1 MNDSPDKIGNISSK
15 NIDKNLHHEV
25 LAGFKKVTKKNS
37 SQVKLMVF
45 RIAIQIMKCDRLERD
60 IWLVKTKEDQ

>member
-1 MNDSPDKIGNISSK
+1 MNDSPDKILLSHTKRIGNVSSR
-15 NIDKNLHHEV
+15 NIDHNLHHEV

-45 RIAIQIMKCDRLERD
+45 KLAIQIMKCDRLERD
-60 IWLVKTKEDQ
+60 I